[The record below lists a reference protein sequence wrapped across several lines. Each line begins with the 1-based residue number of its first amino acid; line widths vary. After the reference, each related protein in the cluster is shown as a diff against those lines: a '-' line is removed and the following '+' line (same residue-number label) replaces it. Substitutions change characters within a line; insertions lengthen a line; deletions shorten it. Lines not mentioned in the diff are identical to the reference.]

1 MSAERKWKWPKDYI
15 FKGHMTPID
24 TCSAMHLVG
33 RDDKASAGITK
44 CDGNRAGFG

>member
-1 MSAERKWKWPKDYI
+1 MSAERKWKWPKDYLL
-15 FKGHMTPID
+15 KGHMTPID

-33 RDDKASAGITK
+33 RDDNASAGITK